1 MVRSTFCAI
10 PTRFGPSA
18 GAADFRA
25 IITAVS
31 TIQKSDTAT
40 MNRLYPT
47 PLPQI
52 HPLPEFLATGK
63 RKQWY
68 EEMKQ
73 AMQVPWMG
81 VVTMAYAHYP
91 DFFETLWEGT
101 RPLVR
106 SQPFVEASEELRL
119 FTESEAAKLR
129 PPPMVMR
136 LENLGYAEREIA
148 QISGMIEIFSHGN
161 FPYLLL
167 ATVVRMLLEGAE
179 MNGKID
185 ALPFEGRHAPDVRVP
200 LVLMETHH
208 ADAPTRALYEDVKRT
223 LGLPF
228 VNTDYRALARWP
240 SYFSLAW
247 VDLKGAVTTPT
258 YDAIRDTIHD
268 RAVKLAAQGLPNPG
282 RLSGAALRAAAG
294 RDASLAEVL
303 QVSRLFQWLLPGLVT
318 NIAFLRAQLQA

>member
-1 MVRSTFCAI
+1 
-10 PTRFGPSA
+10 
-18 GAADFRA
+18 
-25 IITAVS
+25 
-31 TIQKSDTAT
+31 

-68 EEMKQ
+68 EEMKE

-91 DFFETLWEGT
+91 EFFETLWEGAQ
-101 RPLVR
+101 PLVR
-106 SQPFVEASEELRL
+106 SRPFAEASVALRR
-119 FTESEAAKLR
+119 FTEAETAKLR
-129 PPPMVMR
+129 PPPIAMR

-148 QISGMIEIFSHGN
+148 QIRGMIEIFSHGN

-167 ATVVRMLLEGAE
+167 ATVVRMLLEGGE
-179 MNGKID
+179 MGSRID
-185 ALPFEGRHAPDVRVP
+185 ALPFEGRHSPDVDVP
-200 LVLMETHH
+200 LVLMEAHH
-208 ADAPTRALYEDVKRT
+208 ADAPTQAIYEDVKRT

-247 VDLKGAVTTPT
+247 GDLKGAVPT
-258 YDAIRDTIHD
+258 SAYDAIRAAIHE
-268 RAVKLAAQGLPNPG
+268 RAVGLAAHDLPNPG
-282 RLSGAALRAAAG
+282 RLSGAALRAAAS
-294 RDASLAEVL
+294 RDTSAAEVL
-303 QVSRLFQWLLPGLVT
+303 QVARLFQWLLPGLVI
-318 NIAFLRAQLQA
+318 NVAFLRAQLET